1 MPAVGPPLDHRIH
14 SIHGCRALY
23 SYMHGARVCASLGL
37 YECSSLRVSMG
48 VGKSEETQSFYAF
61 VVEREGFICLIFGQ
75 MATSTWG
82 FLHASS

>member
-1 MPAVGPPLDHRIH
+1 
-14 SIHGCRALY
+14 
-23 SYMHGARVCASLGL
+23 
-37 YECSSLRVSMG
+37 MG
-48 VGKSEETQSFYAF
+48 VGKSEGTQSFYAF